1 MQQLDYTGCSTQA
14 NDAGCACA
22 ALDAAAGLQSD
33 RSHRT
38 SKILCMKQTDFV
50 VRASRFDD
58 VLSVSAGT
66 VDTALYSH
74 TKRLPPHRL
83 TLPEARRQRTAAAR
97 ARP

>member
-1 MQQLDYTGCSTQA
+1 
-14 NDAGCACA
+14 
-22 ALDAAAGLQSD
+22 
-33 RSHRT
+33 
-38 SKILCMKQTDFV
+38 MKQTDFV